1 MTTTFVGALRSTGL
15 VAPLVVNGAITGDI
29 FRADIEP
36 QLVTVLRPGDIVVM
50 DNLSSHKVAGGR
62 DALRAVGAEVS
73 YVPPDSPELN
83 PIGMLVSNV
92 KGEIRKRQPRTKTGC
107 DELCGE
113 CPDWFTPTNAT
124 TTSATPGTSRKGEN
138 QNVLALASAQRT
150 LTEDV

>member
-15 VAPLVVNGAITGDI
+15 VAPLMVNGAITGDI
-29 FRADIEP
+29 FRADVEP

-124 TTSATPGTSRKGEN
+124 TTSATPGTSHKGEN
-138 QNVLALASAQRT
+138 QNALIKPPFLSDWT
-150 LTEDV
+150 

>member
-1 MTTTFVGALRSTGL
+1 M
-15 VAPLVVNGAITGDI
+15 VNGAITGDI
-29 FRADIEP
+29 FRADVEP

-113 CPDWFTPTNAT
+113 CPDWFTPDECHNYIRDAGYIPQGRESKCASVGVR
-124 TTSATPGTSRKGEN
+124 SADTYRR
-138 QNVLALASAQRT
+138 L
-150 LTEDV
+150 